1 MSEDA
6 EAAGKPALFGGAQG
20 FCAAVIPQLIPCC
33 FVFTWPADTDRDRQ
47 CGLSVLDCNHHQ
59 QQQQQV
65 GTMSLYGAGASGG
78 ASGGTRGG
86 AGGGGG
92 GGGGGG
98 EHHREQRRRSSDR
111 SRDSSHERGESQLTP
126 CIRNVTSPTRQY
138 DRERGDGGS
147 SSRSSSPRP
156 PRVSLPYPHVG
167 GALIGGHIPRS
178 LGPFGGDHHPKI
190 LGQGPC
196 DMIYVYDLSSKEAHR
211 SGLRVGERVTL
222 IVDNTRFVVDPAIFT
237 AQPNTMLGRMFGSG
251 RDNNFT
257 RPNEKGEFEVADG
270 ISSTVFRAIL
280 DYYKS
285 GIIRCPDGVSIPELR
300 EACDYLCISFNY
312 STIKC
317 RDLSALMHE
326 LSNDGARRQFEC
338 YLEEMVLPLMV
349 ASAQSGERECHVVV
363 LTDDDVVDWDEEY
376 PPQMGEEY
384 SQIIYSTKLYRFFKY
399 IENRDVAKSV
409 LKDRGLKKIRLG
421 IEGYPT
427 YKEKVKR
434 RPGGRPEVIYN
445 YVQRPFIRM
454 SWEKEEGKSRHV
466 DFQCVKSKS
475 TTNLAA
481 AAADIPQDQ
490 LVVMHPPGPQ
500 VDELETPPQPGASD
514 PHQPAPGPGPE
525 SAALQLAQGYE
536 GPNQQ
541 AQQAHD
547 AVSLQ
552 QAQDLQSQAAHSLVH
567 SNQQQHGS
575 SSSSSYTQA
584 TYHYEPDPDTPSPS
598 A

>member
-1 MSEDA
+1 MSNRECNV
-6 EAAGKPALFGGAQG
+6 ESEPLGG
-20 FCAAVIPQLIPCC
+20 P
-33 FVFTWPADTDRDRQ
+33 
-47 CGLSVLDCNHHQ
+47 VLDSER
-59 QQQQQV
+59 QQQV
-65 GTMSLYGAGASGG
+65 MSVFGPGGG
-78 ASGGTRGG
+78 ATGGG
-86 AGGGGG
+86 ATGGARA
-92 GGGGGG
+92 G
-98 EHHREQRRRSSDR
+98 EHYREQRRRSSDR
-111 SRDSSHERGESQLTP
+111 SRDSSHERGENQLTP
-126 CIRNVTSPTRQY
+126 CIRNVTSPTRQH

-156 PRVSLPYPHVG
+156 PKVPLTYAHM
-167 GALIGGHIPRS
+167 GHISRS
-178 LGPFGGDHHPKI
+178 SDLHPK
-190 LGQGPC
+190 LMGQGPN
-196 DMIYVYDLSSKEAHR
+196 DMIYVYDLGIKEGHR
-211 SGLRVGERVTL
+211 GPLRLGERVTL

-257 RPNEKGEFEVADG
+257 RPNDKGEYEVADG

-312 STIKC
+312 NTIKC

-399 IENRDVAKSV
+399 IENRDVAKAV

-490 LVVMHPPGPQ
+490 LVVMQPGPQ
-500 VDELETPPQPGASD
+500 VDELDTLP
-514 PHQPAPGPGPE
+514 
-525 SAALQLAQGYE
+525 QGYE
-536 GPNQQ
+536 QQ
-541 AQQAHD
+541 PPTA
-547 AVSLQ
+547 
-552 QAQDLQSQAAHSLVH
+552 AQDPLGPQAAHNLQGPQAAQIPPVPQQDASHQAVPIH
-567 SNQQQHGS
+567 SNQHSGHS
-575 SSSSSYTQA
+575 QA
-584 TYHYEPDPDTPSPS
+584 TYHYEPSPDPPSPS

>member
-33 FVFTWPADTDRDRQ
+33 FVFTWPSDTDRDQ
-47 CGLSVLDCNHHQ
+47 WCGLSALDCGRQ
-59 QQQQQV
+59 RQRRL
-65 GTMSLYGAGASGG
+65 GGMSLYGGGGTSGG
-78 ASGGTRGG
+78 A
-86 AGGGGG
+86 A
-92 GGGGGG
+92 
-98 EHHREQRRRSSDR
+98 EHHREQRRRSNDR
-111 SRDSSHERGESQLTP
+111 SRDSSHERGEGQLTP
-126 CIRNVTSPTRQY
+126 CIRNVTSPTRQH

-156 PRVSLPYPHVG
+156 PRVSLPCSP
-167 GALIGGHIPRS
+167 IGGVLMGGHAARP
-178 LGPFGGDHHPKI
+178 LVPPGGDLHAKA
-190 LGQGPC
+190 LGLGHGPG
-196 DMIYVYDLSSKEAHR
+196 DMIYVYDLSAKEGPR
-211 SGLRVGERVTL
+211 SGPRVGERVTL

-251 RDNNFT
+251 RDYNFT
-257 RPNEKGEFEVADG
+257 RPNDKGEFEVADG

-490 LVVMHPPGPQ
+490 LVVMHPP
-500 VDELETPPQPGASD
+500 DELDTLPGNQPPPGLSD
-514 PHQPAPGPGPE
+514 PHQPAQDNVGVQQP
-525 SAALQLAQGYE
+525 QGHDTMNPQVPL
-536 GPNQQ
+536 G
-541 AQQAHD
+541 HD
-547 AVSLQ
+547 AAHQ
-552 QAQDLQSQAAHSLVH
+552 QGQDSPNLAH
-567 SNQQQHGS
+567 SNQQQPHSG
-575 SSSSSYTQA
+575 
-584 TYHYEPDPDTPSPS
+584 HVPL
-598 A
+598 

>member
-1 MSEDA
+1 MLKVPGSPLCSE
-6 EAAGKPALFGGAQG
+6 ERRGFVPLSSRSFFPAALSSPGRLVPTGSEL
-20 FCAAVIPQLIPCC
+20 
-33 FVFTWPADTDRDRQ
+33 
-47 CGLSVLDCNHHQ
+47 CGLSGLDCSHQ
-59 QQQQQV
+59 RV
-65 GTMSLYGAGASGG
+65 RTMSLYGSGANGG
-78 ASGGTRGG
+78 AAGGTRERGG
-86 AGGGGG
+86 A
-92 GGGGGG
+92 
-98 EHHREQRRRSSDR
+98 EHYREQRRRSSDR
-111 SRDSSHERGESQLTP
+111 SRESSHERGEGQLTP
-126 CIRNVTSPTRQY
+126 CIRNVTSPTGQH

-156 PRVSLPYPHVG
+156 PRVSHIYSHVG
-167 GALIGGHIPRS
+167 GALTGAHIPRS
-178 LGPFGGDHHPKI
+178 LGPPGKDRHSA
-190 LGQGPC
+190 GQGGC
-196 DMIYVYDLSSKEAHR
+196 DMIYVYDLSSKEHR
-211 SGLRVGERVTL
+211 PGLRPGERVTL
-222 IVDNTRFVVDPAIFT
+222 IVDNTRFVVDPAVFT
-237 AQPNTMLGRMFGSG
+237 AHPNTMLGRMFGSG

-280 DYYKS
+280 DYYRS

-300 EACDYLCISFNY
+300 EACDYLCISFSY

-490 LVVMHPPGPQ
+490 LVVLQPPGPQ
-500 VDELETPPQPGASD
+500 VDELDTLPQ
-514 PHQPAPGPGPE
+514 QPTVGPGPE
-525 SAALQLAQGYE
+525 NHLGPQLLQ
-536 GPNQQ
+536 
-541 AQQAHD
+541 H
-547 AVSLQ
+547 Q
-552 QAQDLQSQAAHSLVH
+552 QAQDSPGQAGQNQSH
-567 SNQQQHGS
+567 
-575 SSSSSYTQA
+575 SSYNQN
-584 TYHYEPDPDTPSPS
+584 TYHYDPDPDDPSPS

>member
-1 MSEDA
+1 
-6 EAAGKPALFGGAQG
+6 
-20 FCAAVIPQLIPCC
+20 
-33 FVFTWPADTDRDRQ
+33 
-47 CGLSVLDCNHHQ
+47 
-59 QQQQQV
+59 
-65 GTMSLYGAGASGG
+65 
-78 ASGGTRGG
+78 
-86 AGGGGG
+86 
-92 GGGGGG
+92 
-98 EHHREQRRRSSDR
+98 
-111 SRDSSHERGESQLTP
+111 
-126 CIRNVTSPTRQY
+126 
-138 DRERGDGGS
+138 
-147 SSRSSSPRP
+147 
-156 PRVSLPYPHVG
+156 
-167 GALIGGHIPRS
+167 
-178 LGPFGGDHHPKI
+178 
-190 LGQGPC
+190 
-196 DMIYVYDLSSKEAHR
+196 MIYVYDLSSKEGHR
-211 SGLRVGERVTL
+211 SGLRLGERVTL

-475 TTNLAA
+475 ITNLAA

-490 LVVMHPPGPQ
+490 LVVMQPPGPQ
-500 VDELETPPQPGASD
+500 VDELDTLPQPPGVND
-514 PHQPAPGPGPE
+514 PYQLPLGQGPE
-525 SAALQLAQGYE
+525 NSAAPQLAQGYE
-536 GPNQQ
+536 GPI
-541 AQQAHD
+541 
-547 AVSLQ
+547 Q
-552 QAQDLQSQAAHSLVH
+552 QAQDSPSQAMHNLAH

-575 SSSSSYTQA
+575 SHTQA

>member
-1 MSEDA
+1 MT
-6 EAAGKPALFGGAQG
+6 GKNWTNNNTCEFICQ
-20 FCAAVIPQLIPCC
+20 IY
-33 FVFTWPADTDRDRQ
+33 
-47 CGLSVLDCNHHQ
+47 
-59 QQQQQV
+59 
-65 GTMSLYGAGASGG
+65 LYGAGASGG
-78 ASGGTRGG
+78 GISGAAGGSRERGLGG
-86 AGGGGG
+86 A
-92 GGGGGG
+92 
-98 EHHREQRRRSSDR
+98 EHYREQRRRSSDR

-126 CIRNVTSPTRQY
+126 CIRNITSPTRQH

-156 PRVSLPYPHVG
+156 PRVSHSYPHIG
-167 GALIGGHIPRS
+167 GALIGAHIPRP
-178 LGPFGGDHHPKI
+178 LGRSGVDHHAKI
-190 LGQGPC
+190 LGPGSC
-196 DMIYVYDLSSKEAHR
+196 DMIVYDLGGKEHR
-211 SGLRVGERVTL
+211 SGLRPGERVTL
-222 IVDNTRFVVDPAIFT
+222 IVDNTRFVVDPAIFI
-237 AQPNTMLGRMFGSG
+237 AQPNTMLGRMFGSC

-500 VDELETPPQPGASD
+500 VDELDTLPPLN
-514 PHQPAPGPGPE
+514 HPGP
-525 SAALQLAQGYE
+525 
-536 GPNQQ
+536 
-541 AQQAHD
+541 
-547 AVSLQ
+547 
-552 QAQDLQSQAAHSLVH
+552 
-567 SNQQQHGS
+567 
-575 SSSSSYTQA
+575 
-584 TYHYEPDPDTPSPS
+584 TYHYDPDPDNPSPS